1 MTINKK
7 NIVQIN
13 VESNFGST
21 GKICVNISDYLESH
35 GNDPH
40 IAHGPIHRDT
50 NNSTYQIGTKFD
62 YYLHILNTRIFDKH
76 GLGSKKATK
85 EFLKKLKNSKP
96 DLIHL
101 HNIHGY
107 YINYELLFQFI
118 KETEIPV
125 VWTLHD
131 CWSFTGHCTHFE
143 YINCEKYKTACTKCP
158 LTNTY
163 PKSWLVDRSLKNFNQ
178 KKESFIGVK
187 NLTIVPV
194 SKWLATKVEQSF
206 LSPYPIRTITN
217 GIDINTF
224 KPIQGSNYKK
234 QKGWE
239 GLKIILGVAS
249 VWDKTKGWEDFIK
262 ITPQLKDDE
271 RIILVGL
278 SKQQIETLPK
288 NIIGIERTDSK
299 EELIKLYSL
308 ADVFMNLTYA
318 DTYPTTNL
326 EALACGTPVITYKTG
341 GSVEEITDYN
351 GAIVE
356 QGNYLDAY
364 KTFENMG
371 NIFKKKHA
379 QTIRNNAIEKFDKNF
394 QLKKYDELYQSLL
407 N

>member
-1 MTINKK
+1 MTRNKK

-35 GNDPH
+35 ENEPH

-85 EFLKKLKNSKP
+85 EFLKKLKDSKP

-107 YINYELLFQFI
+107 YINYELLFQFV
-118 KETEIPV
+118 KDTEIPV

-143 YINCEKYKTACTKCP
+143 YIDCEKYKTACTKCP
-158 LTNTY
+158 LTHTY
-163 PKSWLVDRSLKNFNQ
+163 PKSWLIDRSLKNFNQ
-178 KKESFIGVK
+178 KKESFTGVK
-187 NLTIVPV
+187 NLTLVPV

-206 LSPYPIRTITN
+206 LSPYPIHTITN
-217 GIDINTF
+217 GIDINIF
-224 KPIQGSNYKK
+224 KPVQDSNYKK
-234 QKGWE
+234 EKGWE

-262 ITPQLKDDE
+262 IAPNLKEDE

-288 NIIGIERTDSK
+288 NIIGIKRTDSK
-299 EELIKLYSL
+299 EELIELYSL

-326 EALACGTPVITYKTG
+326 EALACGTPVITYNTG

-364 KTFENMG
+364 KTFDNMG
-371 NIFKKKHA
+371 NIFKKIHS
-379 QTIRNNAIEKFDKNF
+379 QTIRNNAIKKFDKNF

>member
-1 MTINKK
+1 MTTSKK

-50 NNSTYQIGTKFD
+50 NNSTYQIGTKLD

-85 EFLKKLKNSKP
+85 EFLKKLENSKP

-107 YINYELLFQFI
+107 YINYELLFQFV
-118 KETEIPV
+118 KNTEIPV

-143 YINCEKYKTACTKCP
+143 YIDCEKYKTACTKCP
-158 LTNTY
+158 LTYTY
-163 PKSWLVDRSLKNFNQ
+163 PKSWLVDRSIKNFIQ
-178 KKESFIGVK
+178 KKESFTGVK
-187 NLTIVPV
+187 NLTLVPV

-206 LSPYPIRTITN
+206 LSPYPIHTITN

-224 KPIQGSNYKK
+224 KPIIDSNYKRE
-234 QKGWE
+234 KGWE

-262 ITPQLKDDE
+262 IAPNLKDDE

-288 NIIGIERTDSK
+288 NIIGIVRTDSK
-299 EELIKLYSL
+299 EELIELYSL

-326 EALACGTPVITYKTG
+326 EALSCGTPVITYKTG

-364 KTFENMG
+364 NTFDNMG
-371 NIFKKKHA
+371 NIFKKTHS
-379 QTIRNNAIEKFDKNF
+379 QTIRNNAIKKFDKNF

>member
-1 MTINKK
+1 MTISKK

-21 GKICVNISDYLESH
+21 GKICVNISDYLASH

-107 YINYELLFQFI
+107 YINYELLFQFV
-118 KETEIPV
+118 KDTKIPV

-143 YINCEKYKTACTKCP
+143 YIDCEKYKTACTKCP
-158 LTNTY
+158 LTYTY

-178 KKESFIGVK
+178 KKESFTGVK
-187 NLTIVPV
+187 NLTLVPV

-206 LSPYPIRTITN
+206 LSSYPIHTITN

-224 KPIQGSNYKK
+224 KPIQDSNYKRE
-234 QKGWE
+234 KGWE
-239 GLKIILGVAS
+239 GLKLILGVAS

-262 ITPQLKDDE
+262 IAPNLKEDE

-278 SKQQIETLPK
+278 SKQQIEILPK

-299 EELIKLYSL
+299 EELIELYSL

-341 GSVEEITDYN
+341 GSVEEITDFN
-351 GAIVE
+351 GVIVE
-356 QGNYLDAY
+356 QGNYIDAY
-364 KTFENMG
+364 KAFENMG
-371 NIFKKKHA
+371 NMFKKTHS
-379 QTIRNNAIEKFDKNF
+379 QTIRNNAIKKFDKNF

>member
-1 MTINKK
+1 MTISKK

-118 KETEIPV
+118 KDTEIPV
-125 VWTLHD
+125 IWTLHD

-143 YINCEKYKTACTKCP
+143 YIDCEKYKTTCTKCP
-158 LTNTY
+158 LTYTY

-178 KKESFIGVK
+178 KKESFTGVK
-187 NLTIVPV
+187 NLTLVPV

-206 LSPYPIRTITN
+206 LSPYPIHTITN

-224 KPIQGSNYKK
+224 KPVQDSNYKK
-234 QKGWE
+234 EKEWE

-262 ITPQLKDDE
+262 IAPNLKEDE

-299 EELIKLYSL
+299 EELIELYSL

-364 KTFENMG
+364 KAFENMG
-371 NIFKKKHA
+371 DIFKKTHS
-379 QTIRNNAIEKFDKNF
+379 QIIRNNAIEKFDKNF
-394 QLKKYDELYQSLL
+394 QLKKYNELYQSLL

>member
-1 MTINKK
+1 MVLRKK

-35 GNDPH
+35 ENEPH

-50 NNSTYQIGTKFD
+50 INSTYQIGTKLD

-85 EFLKKLKNSKP
+85 DFLNKLKVLKP

-107 YINYELLFQFI
+107 YINYELLFEFI
-118 KETEIPV
+118 KETNIPV

-143 YINCEKYKTACTKCP
+143 YIDCEKYKTACTKCP
-158 LTNTY
+158 LTYTY
-163 PKSWLVDRSLKNFNQ
+163 PKSWLVDRSSKNFAQ
-178 KKESFIGVK
+178 KKASFTGVK
-187 NLTIVPV
+187 NLTLVPV
-194 SKWLATKVEQSF
+194 SEWLGTKVEQSF
-206 LSPYPIRTITN
+206 LRHYPIHTITN
-217 GIDINTF
+217 GIDVSTFEPKNTTA
-224 KPIQGSNYKK
+224 YKVE
-234 QKGWE
+234 KGWNNF
-239 GLKIILGVAS
+239 KIILGVAS

-262 ITPQLKDDE
+262 IAPHLKEDE
-271 RIILVGL
+271 KIILVGL
-278 SKQQIETLPK
+278 SKQQIEVLPE

-299 EELIKLYSL
+299 EELIQLYSL

-326 EALACGTPVITYKTG
+326 EAFCCGTPVITYNTG

-351 GAIVE
+351 GAIIE
-356 QGNYLDAY
+356 QGNYLEAY
-364 KTFENMG
+364 KVFNKIGAT
-371 NIFKKKHA
+371 FKKEHSE
-379 QTIRNNAIEKFDKNF
+379 TIRNNAIKKFDKNF

>member
-1 MTINKK
+1 
-7 NIVQIN
+7 
-13 VESNFGST
+13 
-21 GKICVNISDYLESH
+21 
-35 GNDPH
+35 
-40 IAHGPIHRDT
+40 PIHRDT

-76 GLGSKKATK
+76 GLGSKNATK

-118 KETEIPV
+118 KEIEIPV

-143 YINCEKYKTACTKCP
+143 YIDCEKYKTACTKCP
-158 LTNTY
+158 LTYTY

-178 KKESFIGVK
+178 KKVAFTGVK
-187 NLTIVPV
+187 NLTLVPV

-206 LSPYPIRTITN
+206 LSPYPIHTITN

-224 KPIQGSNYKK
+224 KPIQGSNYKRE
-234 QKGWE
+234 KGWK
-239 GLKIILGVAS
+239 GLNIILGVAS

-262 ITPQLKDDE
+262 IAPNLKEDE

-299 EELIKLYSL
+299 EELIELYSL
-308 ADVFMNLTYA
+308 ADMFMNLTYA

-326 EALACGTPVITYKTG
+326 EALSCGTPVITYRTG
-341 GSVEEITDYN
+341 GSVEEINDYN
-351 GAIVE
+351 GVIVE
-356 QGNYLDAY
+356 QGDYLEAY
-364 KTFENMG
+364 KAFESMG
-371 NIFKKKHA
+371 NLFKKTHS
-379 QTIRNNAIEKFDKNF
+379 QTIRNNAIKKFDKNF

>member
-1 MTINKK
+1 MTLHKK

-35 GNDPH
+35 GNEAH

-50 NNSTYQIGTKFD
+50 SNSTYPIGTKFD
-62 YYLHILNTRIFDKH
+62 YYLHILNTRFFDKH

-85 EFLKKLKNSKP
+85 EFLKKLKDLKP

-107 YINYELLFQFI
+107 YINYELLFEFI
-118 KETEIPV
+118 KDTNIPV

-143 YINCEKYKTACTKCP
+143 YIDCEKYKTACIKCP
-158 LTNTY
+158 LTYTY
-163 PKSWLVDRSLKNFNQ
+163 PKSWLIDRSHKNFNQ
-178 KKESFIGVK
+178 KKASFTGVK
-187 NLTIVPV
+187 NLTLVPV

-206 LSPYPIRTITN
+206 LQDYSIHPITN
-217 GIDINTF
+217 GIDITTF
-224 KPIQGSNYKK
+224 KPKDTTNYKIE
-234 QKGWE
+234 KGWTNF
-239 GLKIILGVAS
+239 KIILGVAS
-249 VWDKTKGWEDFIK
+249 VWDKTKGWEDFTK
-262 ITPQLKDDE
+262 IAPNLKDDE
-271 RIILVGL
+271 RIVLVGL
-278 SKQQIETLPK
+278 SKQQIEVLPK

-299 EELIKLYSL
+299 KELIQLYSL

-326 EALACGTPVITYKTG
+326 EALSCGTPVITYKTG

-351 GAIVE
+351 GAIIE
-356 QGNYLDAY
+356 QGNYIEAY
-364 KTFENMG
+364 KTFNKMG
-371 NIFKKKHA
+371 AKFKKEHT
-379 QTIRNNAIEKFDKNF
+379 QTIRNNAIKKFDKSF

>member
-1 MTINKK
+1 LAISKK

-21 GKICVNISDYLESH
+21 GKICVNISDYLESQ
-35 GNDPH
+35 GNEPH

-76 GLGSKKATK
+76 GLGSIKATK
-85 EFLKKLKNSKP
+85 EFLKTLKASKP

-107 YINYELLFQFI
+107 YINYELLFDFI
-118 KETEIPV
+118 KSTEIPV

-143 YINCEKYKTACTKCP
+143 YIGCEKYKTGCNKCP
-158 LTNTY
+158 LTHTY
-163 PKSWLVDRSLKNFNQ
+163 PKSWLIDRSSKNFVQ
-178 KKESFIGVK
+178 KKEAFTGVK
-187 NLTIVPV
+187 NLTLVPV
-194 SKWLATKVEQSF
+194 SNWLASKVKESF
-206 LSPYPIRTITN
+206 LNPYPIHAITN
-217 GIDINTF
+217 GIDVHTF
-224 KPIQGSNYKK
+224 KPVDVSTYKK
-234 QKGWE
+234 EKGWE
-239 GLKIILGVAS
+239 DLKIILGVAS
-249 VWDKTKGWEDFIK
+249 VWDKTKGWEDFVK
-262 ITPQLKDDE
+262 IAPSLKNDE
-271 RIILVGL
+271 RILLVGL
-278 SKQQIETLPK
+278 TKQQIDTLPN

-299 EELIKLYSL
+299 EELIKLYAM

-326 EALACGTPVITYKTG
+326 EALSCGTPVITYNTG
-341 GSVEEITDYN
+341 GSVEEITDNN
-351 GAIVE
+351 GVIVE
-356 QGNYLDAY
+356 QGDYNNAY
-364 KTFENMG
+364 KAFSGMG
-371 NIFKKKHA
+371 TIFKKNHSK
-379 QTIRNNAIEKFDKNF
+379 TIRNNAIIKFDKNF

>member
-1 MTINKK
+1 MTISKK

-21 GKICVNISDYLESH
+21 GKICVNISDYLASH

-107 YINYELLFQFI
+107 YINYELLFQFV
-118 KETEIPV
+118 KDTNIPV

-143 YINCEKYKTACTKCP
+143 YIDCEKYKTACTKCP
-158 LTNTY
+158 LTYTY

-178 KKESFIGVK
+178 KKESFTGVK
-187 NLTIVPV
+187 NLTLVPV
-194 SKWLATKVEQSF
+194 SKWLATKVKQSF
-206 LSPYPIRTITN
+206 LSPYPIHTITN

-224 KPIQGSNYKK
+224 KPIQGSNYKRE
-234 QKGWE
+234 KGWE
-239 GLKIILGVAS
+239 GLKLILGVAS

-262 ITPQLKDDE
+262 IAPNLKEDE

-278 SKQQIETLPK
+278 SKQQIEILPK

-299 EELIKLYSL
+299 EELIELYSL

-341 GSVEEITDYN
+341 GSVEEITDFN
-351 GAIVE
+351 GVIVE
-356 QGNYLDAY
+356 QGNYIDAY
-364 KTFENMG
+364 KAFENMG
-371 NIFKKKHA
+371 DMFKKTHS
-379 QTIRNNAIEKFDKNF
+379 QTIRNNAIKKFDKNF

>member
-21 GKICVNISDYLESH
+21 GKICVNISDYLASH

-107 YINYELLFQFI
+107 YINYELLFQFV
-118 KETEIPV
+118 KDTNIPV

-143 YINCEKYKTACTKCP
+143 YIDCEKYKTACTKCP
-158 LTNTY
+158 LTYTY

-178 KKESFIGVK
+178 KKESFTGVK
-187 NLTIVPV
+187 NLTLVPV

-206 LSPYPIRTITN
+206 LSPYPIHTITN

-224 KPIQGSNYKK
+224 KPIQGSNYKRE
-234 QKGWE
+234 KGWE
-239 GLKIILGVAS
+239 GLKLILGVAS

-262 ITPQLKDDE
+262 IAPNLKEDE

-299 EELIKLYSL
+299 EELIELYSL

-341 GSVEEITDYN
+341 GSVEEITDFN
-351 GAIVE
+351 GVIVE
-356 QGNYLDAY
+356 QGNYIDAY
-364 KTFENMG
+364 KAFENMG
-371 NIFKKKHA
+371 DMFKKTHS
-379 QTIRNNAIEKFDKNF
+379 QTIRNNAIKKFDKNF

>member
-1 MTINKK
+1 MTISKK

-21 GKICVNISDYLESH
+21 GKICVNISDYLASH

-107 YINYELLFQFI
+107 YINYELLFQFV
-118 KETEIPV
+118 KDTNIPV

-143 YINCEKYKTACTKCP
+143 YIDCEKYKTACTKCP
-158 LTNTY
+158 LTYTY

-178 KKESFIGVK
+178 KKESFTGVK
-187 NLTIVPV
+187 NLTLVPV

-206 LSPYPIRTITN
+206 LSSYPIHTITN

-224 KPIQGSNYKK
+224 KPIQDSNYKRE
-234 QKGWE
+234 KGWE
-239 GLKIILGVAS
+239 GLKLILGVAS

-262 ITPQLKDDE
+262 IAPNLKEDE

-278 SKQQIETLPK
+278 SKQQIEILPK

-299 EELIKLYSL
+299 EELIELYSL

-341 GSVEEITDYN
+341 GSVEEITDFN
-351 GAIVE
+351 GVIVE
-356 QGNYLDAY
+356 QGNYIDAY
-364 KTFENMG
+364 KAFENMG
-371 NIFKKKHA
+371 DMFKKTHS
-379 QTIRNNAIEKFDKNF
+379 QTIRNNAIKKFDKNF